1 MVSPLTAQHFWLLGT
16 GNGTFDAADK
26 SQLNTV
32 NPVNRDTATVPPYGW
47 VAFRF
52 LVCVSSC
59 RRICTCTCSACHSF
73 LNYAALWQ
81 GMVHGA
87 LPLALLVLI
96 LFPNEKSDG
105 TEHAIC
111 KNL

>member
-1 MVSPLTAQHFWLLGT
+1 MASPLNAQHFWLLGT

-52 LVCVSSC
+52 LVCPWLLY
-59 RRICTCTCSACHSF
+59 ICSAFISYHNDVVISSK
-73 LNYAALWQ
+73 
-81 GMVHGA
+81 GMVHCHW
-87 LPLALLVLI
+87 LCP
-96 LFPNEKSDG
+96 FS
-105 TEHAIC
+105 
-111 KNL
+111 

>member
-1 MVSPLTAQHFWLLGT
+1 MVSFRTAQHFWLLGT

-52 LVCVSSC
+52 LV
-59 RRICTCTCSACHSF
+59 RPWLCSIAMLAPVLHSF
-73 LNYAALWQ
+73 PASTTRHCDSAWYLC
-81 GMVHGA
+81 
-87 LPLALLVLI
+87 
-96 LFPNEKSDG
+96 
-105 TEHAIC
+105 TAIDPSGFGPVS
-111 KNL
+111 K